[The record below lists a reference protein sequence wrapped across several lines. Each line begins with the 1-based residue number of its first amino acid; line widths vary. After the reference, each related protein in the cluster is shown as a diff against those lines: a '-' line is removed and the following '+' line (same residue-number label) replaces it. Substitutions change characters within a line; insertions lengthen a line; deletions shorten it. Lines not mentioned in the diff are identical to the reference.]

1 VAISRVLKG
10 LGIVV
15 ILYAACSVVIL
26 PFKRPRPSLPT
37 VVVNV
42 NNTTSTSRV
51 FQISVSGMEFNVVAP
66 AQSSVRESLRV
77 ADDASQVRVSSRG
90 DVLLESEY
98 ELDRDSI
105 FISESSRGTRA
116 VVEGRR

>member
-1 VAISRVLKG
+1 MVLSYVACF
-10 LGIVV
+10 VV
-15 ILYAACSVVIL
+15 ILAFQRSRPLL
-26 PFKRPRPSLPT
+26 PM
-37 VVVNV
+37 VVVYL

-51 FQISVSGMEFNVVAP
+51 FQISVSGVEFNVVAP

-90 DVLLESEY
+90 EVLLESEF
-98 ELDRDSI
+98 ELEKDSV